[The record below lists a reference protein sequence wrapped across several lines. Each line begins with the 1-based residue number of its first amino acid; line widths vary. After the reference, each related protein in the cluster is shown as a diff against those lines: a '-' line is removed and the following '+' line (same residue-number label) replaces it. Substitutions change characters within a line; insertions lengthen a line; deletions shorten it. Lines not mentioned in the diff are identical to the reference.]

1 MRRADGGNE
10 IAPETID
17 WLLDGDPAIRW
28 QVLRDLLGAEH
39 SAERRRV
46 ARQGWG
52 RQLIDL
58 QFDDGRWT
66 AGRGPKGYRGLYIP
80 KWTSTTYTLLLL
92 RRLGLPSQNAAG
104 HAGCTALVH
113 GSQWFE
119 DGSVGPWSA
128 RKTDTCVC
136 GMFLGLLE
144 YFDHA
149 ASTRREALLGFLLEE
164 QKNDGGWNCRADSNV
179 SSVHTTI
186 SVLEGLALVDRN
198 KHSQRSPTVEAAIR
212 RGQEYLL
219 KRRLFRSLRSGQ
231 VIQPNF
237 KKFSFPPR
245 WKYDVL
251 RALEN
256 FVETGARA
264 DPRLEEA
271 IQLVIDK
278 RRKDG
283 TWTLQNRH
291 SGETHFEF
299 ERPGQPSRWNT
310 LRALRVLKWW
320 SNL

>member
-1 MRRADGGNE
+1 ME
-10 IAPETID
+10 IDPETID
-17 WLLDGDPAIRW
+17 WLMAGDPAIRW
-28 QVLRDLLGAEH
+28 QVRRDLLGAEF
-39 SAERRRV
+39 SAERREV
-46 ARQGWG
+46 AEQGWG

-58 QFDDGRWT
+58 QFDDGRWS
-66 AGRGPKGYRGLYIP
+66 AGRGPRGYRGLYIP

-92 RRLGLPSQNAAG
+92 RRLGLPPQNPSG
-104 HAGCTALVH
+104 HAGCAALVD

-144 YFDHA
+144 YFDHDA
-149 ASTRREALLGFLLEE
+149 TEERHGLLKFILEE
-164 QKNDGGWNCRADSNV
+164 QKSDGGWNCRADSNV

-186 SVLEGLALVDRN
+186 SVLEGLALVEAN
-198 KHSQRSPTVEAAIR
+198 EHSKAVDETIR

-219 KRRLFRSLRSGQ
+219 ERKLFRSLRTGE
-231 VIQPNF
+231 VIHPNF

-256 FVETGARA
+256 FAETGARR

-271 IQLVIDK
+271 MQLVIDK

-291 SGETHFEF
+291 SGLTHFEL

-320 SNL
+320 SSP